1 MREIHSSQ
9 DCLKTLKNAEKE
21 LSSFYR
27 AVLELHGKEQAQK
40 AARDW
45 IEFLEAMTSP
55 VDETIRY
62 WRRVTILAADRLASR
77 ICHAMHST
85 AFD

>member
-1 MREIHSSQ
+1 MREIHTSQ
-9 DCLKTLKNAEKE
+9 DCLETLKNAERE
-21 LSSFYR
+21 ISSFYR
-27 AVLELHGKEQAQK
+27 AVLELHGKQQAQK

-45 IEFLEAMTSP
+45 IELMEAMTSP
-55 VDETIRY
+55 MDATIRY

-85 AFD
+85 ASD

>member
-27 AVLELHGKEQAQK
+27 GGIGAT
-40 AARDW
+40 W
-45 IEFLEAMTSP
+45 
-55 VDETIRY
+55 
-62 WRRVTILAADRLASR
+62 
-77 ICHAMHST
+77 
-85 AFD
+85 